1 MKSSDRLALLLAA
14 AAAGPAA
21 AFTNTKVDFFMRK
34 NIDPIVIPGQY
45 KSHMHSFFGS
55 DAVRVNMSSTAELQ
69 KGCSTAQN
77 PNDFSV
83 YWIPT
88 LYHVQGETRTP
99 IEPVSFVAYYNFDKD
114 PAEVPIPPN
123 FSVVAGNSK
132 ASTEADLIPGSDVTW
147 LCQNQAFD
155 AGGKEHSQFPQNT
168 CSTSLQAVLWFPDCV
183 DETTL
188 KSAYSDRKTGAC
200 AGGMKRMPQL
210 RFSIRYDTKKA
221 IPEGWK
227 GGDPPIELACG
238 GSRCFH
244 GDFVNGWLEEAA
256 KTMVTGLKSKREFE
270 AVDGPNGKA
279 RAGSVCKRKAT
290 DADPGNGTGDWA
302 ESVKMMEAGKRRR
315 RRRTGPVRRMGL

>member
-1 MKSSDRLALLLAA
+1 MKSSDRRVLLLAA
-14 AAAGPAA
+14 AAAATTIGPAA

-83 YWIPT
+83 YC
-88 LYHVQGETRTP
+88 ETRTP

-132 ASTEADLIPGSDVTW
+132 ASTEADLVPGSDVTW

-155 AGGKEHSQFPQNT
+155 AGGKEHAQFPQST

-188 KSAYSDRKTGAC
+188 QSAYSDKKSGAC

-256 KTMVTGLKSKREFE
+256 KTMVTGLKKEEEEEEEQRSGEE
-270 AVDGPNGKA
+270 DG
-279 RAGSVCKRKAT
+279 V
-290 DADPGNGTGDWA
+290 
-302 ESVKMMEAGKRRR
+302 VKVVSEYQSTMC
-315 RRRTGPVRRMGL
+315 LS

>member
-1 MKSSDRLALLLAA
+1 MHHSSSTKGRLMLAA
-14 AAAGPAA
+14 SGLAGLAS

-55 DAVRVNMSSTAELQ
+55 DAVNVNLSTTAELQ
-69 KGCSTAQN
+69 QGCATAQN
-77 PNDFSV
+77 PNDLSV

-88 LYHVQGETRTP
+88 LYHVEGSKRTP

-123 FSVVAGNSK
+123 FNVVAGNAEAK
-132 ASTEADLIPGSDVTW
+132 TEADLIQGSDVAW
-147 LCQNQAFD
+147 LCQKQKFD
-155 AGGKEHSQFPQNT
+155 AGGKSNSQFPQST

-183 DETTL
+183 DSQTL
-188 KSAYSDRKTGAC
+188 KSAYSGKGSAC
-200 AGGMKRMPQL
+200 PDGMKRMPQL

-221 IPEGWK
+221 IPGGWK
-227 GGDPPIELACG
+227 GEPPLELACG
-238 GSRCFH
+238 ASHCFH

-256 KTMVTGLKSKREFE
+256 ETMVTALTKKRDWQ

-279 RAGSVCKRKAT
+279 KAGSKCKTKAT
-290 DADPGNGTGDWA
+290 DADPDNGTSDYA
-302 ESVKMMEAGKRRR
+302 ESVKMMAKKRSNMKKRIA
-315 RRRTGPVRRMGL
+315 M